1 MLAAA
6 LLSVVGCG
14 LDVTDPDIVE
24 PEDVYNDPNSVPIII
39 AGLVEDFQ
47 SSLDSYVLFSG
58 MFVDEFIHSSTYPN
72 EIRVDRREIIPGEV
86 REPYPQLH
94 ASRMSADAALLAFE
108 SMQEDPAADP
118 DLLRRGLA
126 YALYYGAYARLL
138 LAEMYCQS
146 ILGGGDPAA
155 VGFEPAPLLPDERM
169 REALVRFAQ
178 AEEAAGAAG
187 MRDLAMAA
195 RIGRARAH
203 MWLGEYSAAASLIA
217 GVDPEF
223 RFLAW
228 YSSNSFIQW
237 NYVYAYTHG
246 DVVEIRYTVGDGSAP
261 TRFLERFAFY
271 DEWVDAGLIDPEP
284 GPAFQTFDA
293 TIPVSLQLI
302 YGGGQPPPNATGRAA
317 PIIIAS
323 GFGAA
328 IMQAEA
334 EYRAGDLAQA
344 ELLINE
350 RLTTGLN
357 PHGKVFTPVRFTG
370 DFVADI
376 REIGRAYSAG
386 LWLTGHRLGF
396 MRRVLSND
404 GVDLYPAEQPGRDTA
419 FPLMLQEVDNNPSVD
434 EACPTGPPWS

>member
-86 REPYPQLH
+86 GEPYPQLH
-94 ASRMSADAALLAFE
+94 TSRMSADAALLAFE

-187 MRDLAMAA
+187 MQDLATAA

-223 RFLAW
+223 RFFAR
-228 YSSNSFIQW
+228 YSSNSPFQW

-246 DVVEIRYTVGDGSAP
+246 DIVEIRYTVGDGSAP
-261 TRFLERFAFY
+261 TRFLEKFAFY
-271 DEWVDAGLIDPEP
+271 DEWVDTGLIDPEP
-284 GPAFQTFDA
+284 GPVFQTFDA

-302 YGGGQPPPNATGRAA
+302 YGGGEVPPNPAGRAA

-323 GFGAA
+323 GFEATV
-328 IMQAEA
+328 MQAEA
-334 EYRAGDLAQA
+334 AYRAGDLDRA

-350 RLTTGLN
+350 RLTTGMN
-357 PHGKVFTPVRFTG
+357 PHGKTFAPVRFTG
-370 DFVADI
+370 DFEADI
-376 REIGRAYSAG
+376 REFGRAYSAG

-396 MRRVLSND
+396 MRRVLRND
-404 GVDLYPAEQPGRDTA
+404 GVDLYPTEQPGRDTA
-419 FPLMLQEVDNNPSVD
+419 FPIMLQEVDNNPSVT

>member
-6 LLSVVGCG
+6 LLSVAGCG

-24 PEDVYNDPNSVPIII
+24 PEDVYEDPNSVSLIL

-47 SSLDSYVLFSG
+47 SGMDLYVLFSG
-58 MFVDEFIHSSTYPN
+58 MFVDEFIHANTYPN
-72 EIRVDRREIIPGEV
+72 QIRVDRREILPGEV
-86 REPYPQLH
+86 REPYVQLH
-94 ASRMSADAALLAFE
+94 VSRMSADVALSSFE
-108 SMQEDPAADP
+108 RMQENPGADP
-118 DLLRRGLA
+118 ELLRRGIA

-146 ILGGGDPAA
+146 ILGGGDPTAA
-155 VGFEPAPLLPDERM
+155 GFEPAPLLPDERM
-169 REALVRFAQ
+169 RDALARFAE

-187 MRDLAMAA
+187 LQDLAKAA
-195 RIGRARAH
+195 RIGRARSQ

-223 RFLAW
+223 RFLAR
-228 YSSNSFIQW
+228 YSSNSPLQW

-261 TRFLERFAFY
+261 QRFLERFAFY
-271 DEWVDAGLIDPEP
+271 DEWVDIGLIDPEP
-284 GPAFQTFDA
+284 APRFRVF
-293 TIPVSLQLI
+293 IPGSLQLI
-302 YGGGQPPPNATGRAA
+302 YGGREVPPNPTGRAA

-334 EYRAGDLAQA
+334 AYRAGDLVQA
-344 ELLINE
+344 ELLING
-350 RLTTGLN
+350 RLTTGVN
-357 PHGKVFTPVRFTG
+357 PHGKTFAPVRFTG
-370 DFVADI
+370 DFEADI

-396 MRRVLSND
+396 MRRVVRND

-434 EACPTGPPWS
+434 EACPTGRPWS